1 MSRLPGG
8 VGAERSRHPPRGQGA
23 GLARA
28 WRARPATRWPRRAP
42 CGHRRRRRRSEPP
55 NRAENT
61 VRRTIFV
68 AAALAA
74 VLTAGGAA
82 AQDYPNRPIR
92 LVVAFA
98 AGGTTDF
105 VARQLA
111 EKAKASLGQN
121 IVVENKPGANGAI
134 GSEYVAKSEPDGY
147 TLFFSTAGAL
157 AINPSMRSDLPYD
170 PIKDFT
176 PIVPVARNTVLFAVN
191 PTLGVATAQEMIA
204 RAKEK
209 PGTITV
215 AITGVGAI
223 SHLAIEMLQVAAGIK
238 LQYVPY
244 RGAGQA
250 VADFIGGQLN
260 AMSAEVPVL
269 MPQIKAGKAAIL
281 AVSAQN
287 RSDVL
292 PEVPT
297 FAELGYPDVI
307 ADNWSGVLA
316 PPKTPAAIVARLNQA
331 FNAEVRRRFA
341 ENGVSTIGGTPED
354 LTELIKS
361 ETARWRK
368 VVKET
373 GVKSE

>member
-1 MSRLPGG
+1 ML
-8 VGAERSRHPPRGQGA
+8 RS
-23 GLARA
+23 
-28 WRARPATRWPRRAP
+28 
-42 CGHRRRRRRSEPP
+42 S
-55 NRAENT
+55 
-61 VRRTIFV
+61 IV
-68 AAALAA
+68 AAAVAA
-74 VLTAGGAA
+74 VLAAGGAA
-82 AQDYPNRPIR
+82 AQDYPSRPIR

-105 VARQLA
+105 VARQIA
-111 EKAKASLGQN
+111 EKAKAYLGQS

-134 GSEYVAKSEPDGY
+134 GADFVAKSEPDGY

-157 AINPSMRSDLPYD
+157 AINPSMRTDLPYD

-204 RAKEK
+204 RAKDK

-223 SHLAIEMLQVAAGIK
+223 SHLAIEMLQLAAGIK

-269 MPQIKAGKAAIL
+269 MPQIKAGKAKIL
-281 AVSAQN
+281 AVSAQS

-292 PEVPT
+292 PDVPT
-297 FAELGYPDVI
+297 FVELGYPDVV

-316 PPKTPAAIVARLNQA
+316 PPNTAPAIVARLNQA
-331 FNAEVRRRFA
+331 FNAVVRDPEVRRRFA
-341 ENGVSTIGGTPED
+341 DNGVSTIGGTPED
-354 LTELIKS
+354 LTELIRS
-361 ETARWRK
+361 ETTRWRK

-373 GVKSE
+373 GVKAE

>member
-1 MSRLPGG
+1 
-8 VGAERSRHPPRGQGA
+8 V
-23 GLARA
+23 
-28 WRARPATRWPRRAP
+28 
-42 CGHRRRRRRSEPP
+42 RRSS
-55 NRAENT
+55 
-61 VRRTIFV
+61 FV

-74 VLTAGGAA
+74 VLAAGGAA

-111 EKAKASLGQN
+111 EKAKASLGQS

-134 GSEYVAKSEPDGY
+134 GADFVAKSEPDGY

-157 AINPSMRSDLPYD
+157 AINPSMRTDLPYD

-204 RAKEK
+204 RAKDK

-223 SHLAIEMLQVAAGIK
+223 SHLAIEMLQLAAGIK

-269 MPQIKAGKAAIL
+269 MPQIKAGKAKIL
-281 AVSAQN
+281 AVSAQS

-292 PEVPT
+292 PDVPT
-297 FAELGYPDVI
+297 FAELGYSDVV

-316 PPKTPAAIVARLNQA
+316 PPNTPPAIVAKLNQA
-331 FNAEVRRRFA
+331 FNVVVRDPEVRRRFA
-341 ENGVSTIGGTPED
+341 ENGVSTMGGTPEE
-354 LTELIKS
+354 LTELIRS

-373 GVKSE
+373 GVKAE

>member
-1 MSRLPGG
+1 
-8 VGAERSRHPPRGQGA
+8 V
-23 GLARA
+23 
-28 WRARPATRWPRRAP
+28 
-42 CGHRRRRRRSEPP
+42 RRSSF
-55 NRAENT
+55 
-61 VRRTIFV
+61 I
-68 AAALAA
+68 AATLAA
-74 VLTAGGAA
+74 VLAAGGAA
-82 AQDYPNRPIR
+82 AQDYPTRPIR
-92 LVVAFA
+92 LIVAFA

-111 EKAKASLGQN
+111 ERAKASLGQN

-134 GSEYVAKSEPDGY
+134 GAEFVAKSEPDGY

-223 SHLAIEMLQVAAGIK
+223 SHLAIEMLQIAAGIK

-269 MPQIKAGKAAIL
+269 MPQIKAGKATIL

-292 PEVPT
+292 PDVPT

-316 PPKTPAAIVARLNQA
+316 PPKTPPAIVARLNQA
-331 FNAEVRRRFA
+331 FNAVVRDPEVRRRFA

-373 GVKSE
+373 GVKGGE

>member
-1 MSRLPGG
+1 
-8 VGAERSRHPPRGQGA
+8 V
-23 GLARA
+23 
-28 WRARPATRWPRRAP
+28 
-42 CGHRRRRRRSEPP
+42 RRSS
-55 NRAENT
+55 
-61 VRRTIFV
+61 FV

-74 VLTAGGAA
+74 VLAAGGAA

-111 EKAKASLGQN
+111 ERAKASLGQS

-134 GSEYVAKSEPDGY
+134 GAEYVAKSEPDGY

-157 AINPSMRSDLPYD
+157 AINPTMRSDLPYD

-223 SHLAIEMLQVAAGIK
+223 SHLAIEMLQIAAGIK

-269 MPQIKAGKAAIL
+269 MPQIKAGKATIL

-331 FNAEVRRRFA
+331 FNAVVRDPEVRRRFA

-373 GVKSE
+373 GVKGE

>member
-1 MSRLPGG
+1 
-8 VGAERSRHPPRGQGA
+8 V
-23 GLARA
+23 
-28 WRARPATRWPRRAP
+28 
-42 CGHRRRRRRSEPP
+42 RRSSF
-55 NRAENT
+55 
-61 VRRTIFV
+61 I

-74 VLTAGGAA
+74 VLAAGGAA

-111 EKAKASLGQN
+111 DKAKASLGQN

-134 GSEYVAKSEPDGY
+134 GAEYVAKSEPDGY

-223 SHLAIEMLQVAAGIK
+223 SHLAIEMLQIAAGIK

-269 MPQIKAGKAAIL
+269 MPQIKAGKAKIL

-316 PPKTPAAIVARLNQA
+316 PPKTPPAIVARLNQA
-331 FNAEVRRRFA
+331 FNAVVRDPEVRRRFA

-354 LTELIKS
+354 LTELIRS

-373 GVKSE
+373 GVKGE

>member
-23 GLARA
+23 GLARDLARA
-28 WRARPATRWPRRAP
+28 WRAP

-61 VRRTIFV
+61 VRRSSFI

-74 VLTAGGAA
+74 VLAAGGAA

-111 EKAKASLGQN
+111 DKAKASLGQN

-134 GSEYVAKSEPDGY
+134 GAEYVAKSEPDGY

-223 SHLAIEMLQVAAGIK
+223 SHLAIEMLQIAAGIK

-269 MPQIKAGKAAIL
+269 MPQIKAGKAKIL

-316 PPKTPAAIVARLNQA
+316 PPKTPPAIVARLNQA
-331 FNAEVRRRFA
+331 FNTVVRDPEVRRRFA

-373 GVKSE
+373 GVKGGE

>member
-1 MSRLPGG
+1 M
-8 VGAERSRHPPRGQGA
+8 
-23 GLARA
+23 LA
-28 WRARPATRWPRRAP
+28 
-42 CGHRRRRRRSEPP
+42 
-55 NRAENT
+55 
-61 VRRTIFV
+61 VV
-68 AAALAA
+68 LAA
-74 VLTAGGAA
+74 GSAA
-82 AQDYPNRPIR
+82 AQDYPSRPIR
-92 LVVAFA
+92 MIVAFA

-111 EKAKASLGQN
+111 EKAKAYLGQS

-134 GSEYVAKSEPDGY
+134 GADFVAKSEPDGY

-157 AINPSMRSDLPYD
+157 AINPSMRTDLPYD

-176 PIVPVARNTVLFAVN
+176 PIVPTARNTVLFAVN

-204 RAKEK
+204 RAKQK

-223 SHLAIEMLQVAAGIK
+223 SHLAIEMLQLAAGIK

-269 MPQIKAGKAAIL
+269 MPQIKAGKAKIL
-281 AVSAQN
+281 AVSAQS

-297 FAELGYPDVI
+297 FAELGYPDVV

-316 PPKTPAAIVARLNQA
+316 PPNTPPAIVARLNQA
-331 FNAEVRRRFA
+331 FNAVVRDPEVRRRFA
-341 ENGVSTIGGTPED
+341 ENGVSTIGGTPQD
-354 LTELIKS
+354 LTELIRS

-373 GVKSE
+373 GVKGGE

>member
-1 MSRLPGG
+1 
-8 VGAERSRHPPRGQGA
+8 V
-23 GLARA
+23 
-28 WRARPATRWPRRAP
+28 
-42 CGHRRRRRRSEPP
+42 RRSS
-55 NRAENT
+55 
-61 VRRTIFV
+61 II

-74 VLTAGGAA
+74 VLAAGGAA

-111 EKAKASLGQN
+111 ERAKASLGQN

-134 GSEYVAKSEPDGY
+134 GAEYVAKSEPDGY

-223 SHLAIEMLQVAAGIK
+223 SHLAIEMLQIAAGIK

-269 MPQIKAGKAAIL
+269 MPQIKAGKAKIL

-287 RSDVL
+287 RSEVL

-297 FAELGYPDVI
+297 FAELGYPDVV

-316 PPKTPAAIVARLNQA
+316 PPKTPPAIVARLNQA
-331 FNAEVRRRFA
+331 FNAVVRDPEVRRRFA

-361 ETARWRK
+361 ETSRWRK

-373 GVKSE
+373 GVKGE

>member
-1 MSRLPGG
+1 
-8 VGAERSRHPPRGQGA
+8 V
-23 GLARA
+23 
-28 WRARPATRWPRRAP
+28 
-42 CGHRRRRRRSEPP
+42 RRSSIT
-55 NRAENT
+55 AA
-61 VRRTIFV
+61 VV
-68 AAALAA
+68 AAALA
-74 VLTAGGAA
+74 AGGAA
-82 AQDYPNRPIR
+82 AQDYPSRPIR
-92 LVVAFA
+92 MVVAFA

-111 EKAKASLGQN
+111 ERAKASLGQS

-134 GSEYVAKSEPDGY
+134 GADFVAKAEPDGY

-157 AINPSMRSDLPYD
+157 SINPSMRSDLPYD

-223 SHLAIEMLQVAAGIK
+223 SHLAIEMLQLAAGIK

-250 VADFIGGQLN
+250 VADFIGGQVN

-269 MPQIKAGKAAIL
+269 MPQIKADKAKIL
-281 AVSAQN
+281 AVSAQT

-292 PEVPT
+292 PDVPT
-297 FAELGYPDVI
+297 FAELGYPDVV

-316 PPKTPAAIVARLNQA
+316 PPNTPPAIVARLNTA
-331 FNAEVRRRFA
+331 FNAVVRDPEVRRRFA
-341 ENGVSTIGGTPED
+341 DNGVSTIGGTPED
-354 LTELIKS
+354 LTQLIQS

-373 GVKSE
+373 GVKAE

>member
-1 MSRLPGG
+1 
-8 VGAERSRHPPRGQGA
+8 V
-23 GLARA
+23 
-28 WRARPATRWPRRAP
+28 
-42 CGHRRRRRRSEPP
+42 RRSS
-55 NRAENT
+55 
-61 VRRTIFV
+61 FV

-74 VLTAGGAA
+74 ALAAGGAA

-111 EKAKASLGQN
+111 ERAKASLGQS

-134 GSEYVAKSEPDGY
+134 GAEYVAKSEPDGY

-223 SHLAIEMLQVAAGIK
+223 SHLAIEMLQIAAGIK

-269 MPQIKAGKAAIL
+269 MPQIKAGKATIL

-331 FNAEVRRRFA
+331 FNAVVRDPEVRRRFA